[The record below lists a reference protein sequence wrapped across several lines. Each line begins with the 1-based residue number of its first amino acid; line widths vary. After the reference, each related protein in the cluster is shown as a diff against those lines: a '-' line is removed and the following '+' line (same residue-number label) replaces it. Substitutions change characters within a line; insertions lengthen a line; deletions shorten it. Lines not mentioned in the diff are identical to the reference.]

1 MKAESELNGRLTK
14 APTKKAKRRTGRA
27 ARAVNSDL
35 PTPGSDLPI
44 ASILAI
50 LHKWGIHTL
59 GQLAALDKEELR
71 ARLGTDAVRLWER
84 ANGTATRLLKFV
96 QPPES
101 FDESFEFDHE
111 IETAEPLLFMLRRF
125 LEQLALRLSAI
136 YLVAKELTL
145 VISFSNSRQDES
157 AAVDQQSYE
166 RVFKIPQP
174 TNDVDLLFRMLQ
186 THLENFKSEH
196 PIVAVALTAQ
206 PIRPASQQFGLFETA
221 LRNPQQLYETLAR
234 LSALLGSD
242 RVGTPIKEE
251 THRPDA
257 FRMEPFSWTI
267 DVAPSSS
274 PSPRNGESPSRTG
287 TIAAETAAST
297 EKKSSRVALRRF
309 RPAAAA
315 SIFTSQDRSASRP
328 TGSWL
333 SQPAGSP
340 SSFYLADYEQR
351 VISFEGAACVTQVRR
366 HLQSDK
372 IHGQVI
378 DQSGPFLL
386 SGNWWDEKSWARAEW
401 DMQLENGDLIRAHED
416 PPCISAAPAALDRVP
431 LRLYRP
437 CRSSHSL
444 HSQGYGVTGGTWKVD
459 GIYD

>member
-1 MKAESELNGRLTK
+1 MESEPRRGETQK
-14 APTKKAKRRTGRA
+14 AQLPPPSSQLQNASA
-27 ARAVNSDL
+27 ARTAE
-35 PTPGSDLPI
+35 
-44 ASILAI
+44 ILAI

-71 ARLGTDAVRLWER
+71 ARLGAEAVRLWER

-96 QPPES
+96 QLPEA

-125 LEQLALRLSAI
+125 LEQFSFRLSAI

-145 VISFSNSRQDES
+145 VISFSNK
-157 AAVDQQSYE
+157 QSYE

-234 LSALLGSD
+234 LTALLGTD

-257 FRMEPFSWTI
+257 FRMEPFAWSPSRTGI
-267 DVAPSSS
+267 CAADTAASTKNPSSS
-274 PSPRNGESPSRTG
+274 PSPQNGEKG
-287 TIAAETAAST
+287 ST
-297 EKKSSRVALRRF
+297 QGVALRRF

-315 SIFTSQDRSASRP
+315 SIFTSQDRPASRP
-328 TGSWL
+328 TGSRL
-333 SQPAGSP
+333 FQPAGSP
-340 SSFYLADYEQR
+340 SSFYLAGHKQR
-351 VISFEGAACVTQVRR
+351 MIPFEGAACLTQVRR
-366 HLQSDK
+366 HLQSGNIAGK
-372 IHGQVI
+372 VV
-378 DQSGPFLL
+378 DQSGPFLF

-401 DMQLENGDLIRAHED
+401 DIQLEEGGLVRAHED
-416 PPCISAAPAALDRVP
+416 PP
-431 LRLYRP
+431 
-437 CRSSHSL
+437 
-444 HSQGYGVTGGTWKVD
+444 SQGYGVTGAIWKID